1 MKKFEAIVEIYAY
14 MVVNLFN
21 RYIDVFIRDVCKVK
35 F

>member
-21 RYIDVFIRDVCKVK
+21 RYIDVFMRCM
-35 F
+35 